1 MPSTKKVFSIIPD
14 KPQDLVEGFK
24 TELAQAEQQLD
35 SQHIR
40 ERLYQKEAALWKSDK
55 ESQQKIADRL
65 GWLQLPEHSAGRVAD
80 ITAFAKEVKKAGLK
94 YAVLL
99 GMGGSSL
106 CSEVARETFAT
117 KRGYLKLFVLD
128 DTDPAA
134 IQALEKQIKPEQT
147 LFIVASKSGTT
158 KESLSFF
165 RYFYEQVKKKV
176 GRTAGR
182 HFIAITDA
190 GTPLAAL
197 GEQYRFLRV
206 FTNPSDIG
214 GRYSVLSD
222 FGLIPMALMGIDI
235 GAMMSSAQQMEAL
248 CHDTKAEDNPGLDLG
263 AELGV
268 AARTGRD
275 KLTFALSPSIAAL
288 GYWIEQLIAESTGKE
303 GKGII
308 PVNAET
314 LGPPSVYSDDRI
326 FVHIRVAG
334 DVDTTQVRKLKALEE
349 AGHPVI
355 RVKIPDTIALGGEY
369 YCWEVATAIA
379 GLIIGINPFDEPN
392 VAESK
397 KNTDDLLQEWQTR
410 KKFKETTAPVVRAE
424 DISIYT
430 GGAAAAQ
437 RGEATSIADFISA
450 YLQQVRPGDY
460 VAMLPYFHRT
470 ESRAQVLQSWRMSIR
485 DQYQVATTLLHGPRY
500 LHSTGQ
506 LHKGGPATGFYI
518 ILTADEAIPLPIPGE
533 AYGFDTLHHA
543 QAMGD
548 FRSLSDKGRQVIR
561 IHLGGNTD
569 AGLKE
574 LMAQIK
580 VKVKAN
586 AKR

>member
-1 MPSTKKVFSIIPD
+1 MPSAKKVFSVIPD
-14 KPQDLVEGFK
+14 SPQNMISGYK
-24 TELAQAEQQLD
+24 TEIRNALSEMDAAHIQQ
-35 SQHIR
+35 
-40 ERLYQKEAALWKSDK
+40 RLYDKDATLWKPEKEVQDK
-55 ESQQKIADRL
+55 IVERL
-65 GWLQLPEHSAGRVAD
+65 GWLQLPDHADRRVAD
-80 ITAFAKEVKKAGLK
+80 IVSFADAVRKDGLK

-106 CSEVARETFAT
+106 CSEVARETFGS
-117 KRGYLKLFVLD
+117 RRSYLKLYVLD

-134 IQALEKQIKPEQT
+134 IQALEKQIQVDQT

-165 RYFYEQVKKKV
+165 QYFYAQMQPKSGKA
-176 GRTAGR
+176 AGD

-190 GTPLAAL
+190 GTPLAEL
-197 GEQYRFLRV
+197 GEKYRFRRV
-206 FTNPSDIG
+206 FINPSDIG

-222 FGLIPMALMGIDI
+222 FGLIPMALMGVDI
-235 GAMMSSAQQMEAL
+235 SALMHSAREMVKL
-248 CHDTKAEDNPGLDLG
+248 CRDIKAENNPGLDLG
-263 AELGV
+263 VEIGV
-268 AARTGRD
+268 AQKTGRD
-275 KLTFALSPSIAAL
+275 KLTFVLSPSIEAF
-288 GYWIEQLIAESTGKE
+288 GYWVEQLVAESTGKE

-308 PVNAET
+308 PVNGET
-314 LGPPSVYSDDRI
+314 LGSPGVYADDRI
-326 FVHIRVAG
+326 FV
-334 DVDTTQVRKLKALEE
+334 QVRVTGDKDSAQTRKLRVLED
-349 AGHPVI
+349 AGHPVVRI
-355 RVKIPDTIALGGEY
+355 KIPDTISLGGEY

-379 GLIIGINPFDEPN
+379 GMLMGINPFDEPN

-397 KNTDDLLQEWQTR
+397 KNTESLLDEWKR
-410 KKFKETTAPVVRAE
+410 SKKFKETSPVLRIE
-424 DISIYT
+424 NISIYT
-430 GGAAAAQ
+430 GGAAHELK
-437 RGEATSIADFISA
+437 GDATSIADFIDTF
-450 YLQQVRPGDY
+450 LRQVKAGDY

-470 ESRAQVLQSWRMSIR
+470 ESRAELLQSWRMSIR
-485 DQYQVATTLLHGPRY
+485 DQYRLATTLLHGPRY

-506 LHKGGPATGFYI
+506 LHKGGPDSGFYI
-518 ILTADEAIPLPIPGE
+518 ILTADEAISLSIPGE

-561 IHLGGNTD
+561 IHLGGDTD

-580 VKVKAN
+580 LKVRAN